1 MEQNILLAT
10 DKRHMAQSLGIKY
23 SQESCSLFLWLF
35 FTVCWMLASSTSHG
49 SLGGMDSSYFHGC
62 GQNGVR

>member
-10 DKRHMAQSLGIKY
+10 DKRHMAQSVGIKY

-35 FTVCWMLASSTSHG
+35 V
-49 SLGGMDSSYFHGC
+49 GC
-62 GQNGVR
+62 